1 MCDDLRAMTS
11 TKSATSARKRD
22 AIHFVNARPT
32 SENERLKIQRLVR
45 AHVGKWISDQTK
57 DRSALPDCP
66 NTSGRCNA
74 DPGPHATSSNGRS
87 VTCQST
93 SSSEESAGYLDQT
106 VLDRGYLTPP
116 ATSPLSSSASSS
128 PSPPPLPSQ
137 YLHNVSPSIRFA
149 PSDSIN
155 LQLIRSSSRSPVDH
169 PMTEAD
175 RSSPDNISLSAPH
188 KSRPGLFGS
197 RPNSS
202 ESDEGSRALLMTSSS
217 SCFTPGYVDI
227 FGAGRFDPF
236 QTHPVNSL
244 NMSKNEVVASEYYC
258 LEVLWPGLTPVSPG
272 HDANPASTNWFPLA
286 LADPTLFTAF
296 VFGSLSHKRVQ
307 WLKGTIP
314 AHAFLPSEQQM
325 LQLCE
330 TETIRNVT
338 REVSDPTRA
347 VCDAVILSVICMAHN
362 VADNEHMKGQKL
374 PFTAPMQRLQWL
386 DIYSSLPPNLVHIK
400 GLTQMVKMRGGL
412 ENLTLPGLAPT
423 LCFSDLV
430 TCSTFL
436 SPPVFDFMPLRE
448 ERKGLTMQDMLG
460 YSMVDV
466 ERRFGPLREIG
477 FTSEM
482 VEVFY
487 GMQAYIK
494 LVESH
499 MTTQHCN
506 PDYSL
511 LSDQRNLVHYNLLSL
526 PALSS
531 FDRFSDYQPHEI
543 MYEIC
548 RLAGLIF
555 GVGVVLPLQA
565 QSAPLAQLATFIQEA
580 LYISKSPFS
589 WDHPQAR
596 TALFWVLF
604 LGGIAAEDRPERAWY
619 VELIS
624 QVAGSHGIY
633 TWDEAR
639 KILRVMLWYDRACER
654 GGRKLWLEVK
664 RSGLSSS

>member
-1 MCDDLRAMTS
+1 MTS
-11 TKSATSARKRD
+11 TKRATSGRKRD

-57 DRSALPDCP
+57 DRSTVPDCP
-66 NTSGRCNA
+66 NPSAGCHPNTGANTTTTTTS
-74 DPGPHATSSNGRS
+74 RS
-87 VTCQST
+87 VTRQSI
-93 SSSEESAGYLDQT
+93 SSSEGSAIYFDQT
-106 VLDRGYLTPP
+106 GSSESQYATPP
-116 ATSPLSSSASSS
+116 ATSPLCSSVSSS
-128 PSPPPLPSQ
+128 PSPPPHLPGQ
-137 YLHNVSPSIRFA
+137 YAHDSSPVTQFTSSN
-149 PSDSIN
+149 PVN
-155 LQLIRSSSRSPVDH
+155 QQLLRSSSRSPVGHIMNDV
-169 PMTEAD
+169 E
-175 RSSPDNISLSAPH
+175 RSYPDKFPWPSPQESRSGMSDTR
-188 KSRPGLFGS
+188 KS
-197 RPNSS
+197 SS
-202 ESDEGSRALLMTSSS
+202 GSDEASQALTTTSPF
-217 SCFTPGYVDI
+217 SCLAPGYVDT

-236 QTHPVNSL
+236 QTHPLNLL
-244 NMSKNEVVASEYYC
+244 NMGKNEVVASEYYC

-272 HDANPASTNWFPLA
+272 NDSSPASTNWFPLS
-286 LADPTLFTAF
+286 LSDPTLFTAF

-314 AHAFLPSEQQM
+314 HHAFLPSEQQM

-330 TETIRNVT
+330 AETIRNVT

-347 VCDAVILSVICMAHN
+347 MCDAVILSVICMAHN
-362 VADNEHMKGQKL
+362 VANNEHIKGQKL

-386 DIYSSLPPNLVHIK
+386 DIYSSLPPNLVHIR
-400 GLTQMVKMRGGL
+400 GLIQMVNMRGGL

-436 SPPVFDFMPLRE
+436 LPPVFDFMPLRR
-448 ERKGLTMQDMLG
+448 ERIGLTMQDLLG
-460 YSMVDV
+460 YSMADV

-482 VEVFY
+482 LEVFY
-487 GMQAYIK
+487 GMQAYIE
-494 LVESH
+494 LVEAH
-499 MTTQHCN
+499 VTTQHHN

-511 LSDQRNLVHYNLLSL
+511 LSDQRNRVHYNLLSL
-526 PALSS
+526 PAVSQ
-531 FDRFSDYQPHEI
+531 FDRFANYQPHEV

-565 QSAPLAQLATFIQEA
+565 QSAPLSQLAKLIQEA
-580 LYISKSPFS
+580 LHISKAPFS

-596 TALFWVLF
+596 IALFWVLI
-604 LGGIAAEDRPERAWY
+604 LGGIAAEDQPERAWY

-624 QVAGSHGIY
+624 QVAGSHGIH

-639 KILRVMLWYDRACER
+639 KVLRVMLWYDRACER
-654 GGRKLWLEVK
+654 GGRKLWLEV
-664 RSGLSSS
+664 RQSGPSTS

>member
-1 MCDDLRAMTS
+1 MTS
-11 TKSATSARKRD
+11 AKRATSGRKRD

-57 DRSALPDCP
+57 DRSTLPDCSNRNGGCIP
-66 NTSGRCNA
+66 EHGAHTT
-74 DPGPHATSSNGRS
+74 TSSSRS
-87 VTCQST
+87 VTRQST
-93 SSSEESAGYLDQT
+93 SSSEGSATGLESQYA
-106 VLDRGYLTPP
+106 TPP
-116 ATSPLSSSASSS
+116 ATSPLCSSVSSS
-128 PSPPPLPSQ
+128 PSPPPFSKQVPYDSSSATQ
-137 YLHNVSPSIRFA
+137 FA
-149 PSDSIN
+149 SAN
-155 LQLIRSSSRSPVDH
+155 HVNQQLFRSSSQSPVDNFANE
-169 PMTEAD
+169 ME
-175 RSSPDNISLSAPH
+175 RSSPDSLPWPSPLSAQE
-188 KSRPGLFGS
+188 SRSGMSDARKNFL
-197 RPNSS
+197 
-202 ESDEGSRALLMTSSS
+202 ESDELSRALTTTSPRP
-217 SCFTPGYVDI
+217 CLAPGYVDT

-236 QTHPVNSL
+236 STHPLNLL
-244 NMSKNEVVASEYYC
+244 NMGKNEVVASEYYC

-272 HDANPASTNWFPLA
+272 HDTSPASSNWFPLS

-347 VCDAVILSVICMAHN
+347 MSDAIILSVICMAHN
-362 VADNEHMKGQKL
+362 VANNEHIKGQKL

-400 GLTQMVKMRGGL
+400 GLIQMVNLRGGL

-423 LCFSDLV
+423 LSFSDLV

-436 SPPVFDFMPLRE
+436 LPPVFDFMPLRR
-448 ERKGLTMQDMLG
+448 ERRGMTMQVMLG
-460 YSMVDV
+460 YSMIDV

-487 GMQAYIK
+487 GMQTYIK

-499 MTTQHCN
+499 LATQQHN

-511 LSDQRNLVHYNLLSL
+511 LSDQRNLVHYHLLSL
-526 PALSS
+526 PAVSQFER
-531 FDRFSDYQPHEI
+531 FDNYQPHEI

-565 QSAPLAQLATFIQEA
+565 QSAPFARLARLIQEA
-580 LYISKSPFS
+580 LHIHKAPFS
-589 WDHPQAR
+589 WDHPQAHI
-596 TALFWVLF
+596 ALFWVLI
-604 LGGIAAEDRPERAWY
+604 LGGIAAEDQPERAWY
-619 VELIS
+619 VELLS
-624 QVAGSHGIY
+624 QVAGSHGIR

-639 KILRVMLWYDRACER
+639 KVLRVMLWYDRACER
-654 GGRKLWLEVK
+654 AGRKLWLEVK
-664 RSGLSSS
+664 HSGLSSS